1 MGENLE
7 IISKDYLSLSATGA
21 SQTSLEG
28 MALSTGCSGCD
39 ASGVYATITQ
49 VIFNTNWYDEC
60 DGIILENAVR
70 SVKPGTVNESFVAYA
85 YYKDGT
91 PKAIKSDDL
100 TWEVVSEGGTALT
113 ITKGVVSGTGAA
125 GTYSFKA
132 YVTKKPA
139 LIAMGSV
146 VVAG

>member
-1 MGENLE
+1 
-7 IISKDYLSLSATGA
+7 
-21 SQTSLEG
+21 

-49 VIFNTNWYDEC
+49 VIFNTNWYDDC

-70 SVKPGTVNESFVAYA
+70 SVKTGTVNETFVAYA

-91 PKAIKSDDL
+91 
-100 TWEVVSEGGTALT
+100 GTT
-113 ITKGVVSGTGAA
+113 GTF
-125 GTYSFKA
+125 SFKA
-132 YVTKKPA
+132 YVTAKPE

-146 VVAG
+146 VVAD